1 MAKLTKESRDALPAS
16 DFAVPG
22 KRALPIHDEAHTRMA
37 WDMVSKTKD
46 LTPSERSE
54 ARRRIIERAKQHGI
68 DTSEWEKGAK
78 VAAAVS
84 LSAMAL
90 NIPNDGH
97 PNKMPFSG
105 VLTRIGEPSD
115 AAPEGSGGRRI
126 TISKE
131 AAEKSLDSLLGM
143 AVDYKPDFDGHAP
156 QSKIGVISAA
166 TIEGNAIL
174 IEGFIYAA
182 DFPKEAAEIK
192 ARKDELGFS
201 YEARDLYTDD
211 PEANPCVITDCVFTG
226 AAILLKAK
234 AAYRTTSISA
244 NAAEDDET
252 MTPELKEL
260 LDKLAANQATLS
272 TAIEAVSAS
281 VEKLKTDGVSA
292 ANFTSLVEPHAK
304 ALESCAAAMEGA
316 GMGGHATRGHVT
328 VLRHM
333 AGAMRADA
341 AQGKMPHIYESTGQ
355 YYASADTRAAAAPD
369 VAGEVAKKV
378 NELVGPLTEQV
389 KALGTQ
395 IADIKAAA
403 VRDTPAPER
412 KTVSPQITALL
423 AKAGIEAPAD
433 GGKIELAKLDV
444 ALKDLPVERR
454 LETKAA
460 LRQAGMLA

>member
-182 DFPKEAAEIK
+182 DFPKEAAAIK

-304 ALESCAAAMEGA
+304 ALESCAAAME
-316 GMGGHATRGHVT
+316 
-328 VLRHM
+328 
-333 AGAMRADA
+333 D
-341 AQGKMPHIYESTGQ
+341 
-355 YYASADTRAAAAPD
+355 
-369 VAGEVAKKV
+369 
-378 NELVGPLTEQV
+378 
-389 KALGTQ
+389 
-395 IADIKAAA
+395 
-403 VRDTPAPER
+403 
-412 KTVSPQITALL
+412 
-423 AKAGIEAPAD
+423 
-433 GGKIELAKLDV
+433 
-444 ALKDLPVERR
+444 
-454 LETKAA
+454 
-460 LRQAGMLA
+460 